1 MATTFTVKEVA
12 EKLGTDART
21 LRKFFRAEA
30 TEKGGKIGE
39 DTPGKGGRYSI
50 EARQVPSLNKRFA
63 AWSAAHTRTADENED
78 AETDEVEADDELE
91 AE

>member
-63 AWSAAHTRTADENED
+63 AWSEAHTRKADENPEE
-78 AETDEVEADDELE
+78 ETEEVESDELE